1 MVILIITTMPMMTMV
16 RYERERGTGET
27 RTRSP
32 FPTVLTGSR
41 SSWSDIIR
49 YNEDQI

>member
-1 MVILIITTMPMMTMV
+1 MAILIITTMSMMTMV
-16 RYERERGTGET
+16 RYERGRGTGET

-32 FPTVLTGSR
+32 FPTVVTGSR

>member
-1 MVILIITTMPMMTMV
+1 MGILIITTMPMMTMV

-41 SSWSDIIR
+41 SSWSDMIWVR
-49 YNEDQI
+49 YNQM